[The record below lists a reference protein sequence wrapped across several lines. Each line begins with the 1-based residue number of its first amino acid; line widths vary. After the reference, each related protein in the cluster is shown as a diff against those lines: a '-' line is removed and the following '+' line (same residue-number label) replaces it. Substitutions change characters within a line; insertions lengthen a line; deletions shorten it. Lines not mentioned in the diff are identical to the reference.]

1 MLFETLQ
8 NRYGKEI
15 ASRFKQTGQAGPRLD
30 QEQEEVTKSM
40 CGHVLADVKSVCACE
55 GVWNRNA
62 RNRQRNRSARV
73 GGLTENCYR
82 ELGGLGGP
90 NPYTMS
96 LCVALQGIVPR
107 VPF

>member
-1 MLFETLQ
+1 MQ

-15 ASRFKQTGQAGPRLD
+15 ASRFKQTGQAGPLLD

-40 CGHVLADVKSVCACE
+40 CGHVHANVKCVCVCVCE

-62 RNRQRNRSARV
+62 RIEV
-73 GGLTENCYR
+73 LIENCSR

-90 NPYTMS
+90 NPYMMS
-96 LCVALQGIVPR
+96 PCVAL
-107 VPF
+107 